1 MQVLVLHL
9 RRVLSQAYA
18 YLGRDADSRRELE
31 LVLDAY
37 RPGGR
42 PPDSDLIEAR
52 LHEATLDYYDA
63 RYAPALEAAG
73 EALRLVESTPGA
85 PVRARFKAHETMAA
99 IYQAQERLD
108 LAVQNYQRA
117 YELALDAHGNDL
129 RHPGVL
135 EVRYG
140 YANTLEMDGRPREA
154 LAHAQAVATLGAEVF
169 GADSEMLGY
178 FLGSLANIQLDLGE
192 IRAAIE
198 NSRRSIAIYHRTKQ
212 PGTRDHSIR
221 MRLLSRELL
230 AARQPRE
237 AAELLAASLEIEN
250 RLENVNG
257 QRWSAAHYGLALA
270 YLGRFDEAEAVLA
283 PVVDASEESWSRA
296 RINALWRLGTL
307 RRLQGDPRDA
317 LSRLEQALALTSERP
332 RSELDRGEILAE
344 IGQARADLGSF
355 DEAAS
360 SSSAAL
366 ELLKRVQLQATPA
379 QADALVGLGRAHL
392 GLRRP
397 AAALAPLEQADAF
410 WRDFDPANRWS
421 GEAALWLG
429 RCQLAL
435 GKAEAQATLRRAEEI
450 LARSRL
456 PSDRKLVQLARQN

>member
-1 MQVLVLHL
+1 
-9 RRVLSQAYA
+9 
-18 YLGRDADSRRELE
+18 
-31 LVLDAY
+31 
-37 RPGGR
+37 
-42 PPDSDLIEAR
+42 
-52 LHEATLDYYDA
+52 
-63 RYAPALEAAG
+63 
-73 EALRLVESTPGA
+73 
-85 PVRARFKAHETMAA
+85 MAA

-198 NSRRSIAIYHRTKQ
+198 NSRRSLAIYHRTKQ

-237 AAELLAASLEIEN
+237 AAETA
-250 RLENVNG
+250 R
-257 QRWSAAHYGLALA
+257 GLARDRDQARQCERAPMERGALRA
-270 YLGRFDEAEAVLA
+270 RPGAISVASTRRRPCSDPSSRADE
-283 PVVDASEESWSRA
+283 DSWSRA
-296 RINALWRLGTL
+296 RVNALWRLGTL
-307 RRLQGDPRDA
+307 RRLQGIRGA
-317 LSRLEQALALTSERP
+317 LSRGSSRPSRTRASDLAASSIAARFSP
-332 RSELDRGEILAE
+332 RSVRPVRISGPSTEPPA
-344 IGQARADLGSF
+344 
-355 DEAAS
+355 

-366 ELLKRVQLQATPA
+366 ELLQRVQLRDTPA
-379 QADALVGLGRAHL
+379 QADALVGLGRADL
-392 GLRRP
+392 GLGRP
-397 AAALAPLEQADAF
+397 AAAVAPLERADAF
-410 WRDFDPANRWS
+410 WREFDAENRWS

-429 RCQLAL
+429 RCLLAL
-435 GKAEAQATLRRAEEI
+435 GRKTEAQATLSRAEGI
-450 LARSRL
+450 LSRSRL
-456 PSDRKLVQLARQN
+456 PSDRKLVQLARQP